1 MAKIGELAMAV
12 GRKVLNELPNK
23 KYWNGCAKFEDG
35 RVIYDKDVYDFV
47 VKHMRF
53 RDRINTRKIVEAAL
67 ASFAMLEGAAG
78 KPLNEDWNF
87 KW

>member
-1 MAKIGELAMAV
+1 MVKTGELAMAV
-12 GRKVLNELPNK
+12 GRKILNELPNK
-23 KYWNGCAKFEDG
+23 KYWNGCAKFKDG

-67 ASFAMLEGAAG
+67 ASFAMMEGAAG
-78 KPLNEDWNF
+78 KPLNEDWKF

>member
-23 KYWNGCAKFEDG
+23 RYWNAYADYGD
-35 RVIYDKDVYDFV
+35 RIIYDKDVYEYIM
-47 VKHMRF
+47 KHMHF
-53 RDRINTRKIVEAAL
+53 LDKLDIRKIVEAAFL
-67 ASFAMLEGAAG
+67 SSGILNGAVEEP
-78 KPLNEDWNF
+78 KEKNWKF

>member
-23 KYWNGCAKFEDG
+23 RYWNGYAKFKDG
-35 RVIYDKDVYDFV
+35 RIIYDKDVYEFV
-47 VKHMRF
+47 LKHMRF
-53 RDRINTRKIVEAAL
+53 RDRINARKIVEAAIT
-67 ASFAMLEGAAG
+67 SFAMLEGATE

-87 KW
+87 EW

>member
-1 MAKIGELAMAV
+1 MVKIGELAMAV

-23 KYWNGCAKFEDG
+23 KYWNGCAKFKDG

-53 RDRINTRKIVEAAL
+53 RDRISARKIVEAAL
-67 ASFAMLEGAAG
+67 ASFAMLEGATER
-78 KPLNEDWNF
+78 PLNEDWDF
-87 KW
+87 EW

>member
-1 MAKIGELAMAV
+1 MVKLGELAMAV

-23 KYWNGCAKFEDG
+23 KYWNGYAAFKDG

-47 VKHMRF
+47 SAHMRL
-53 RDRINTRKIVEAAL
+53 RDRINARKIVEAAL
-67 ASFAMLEGAAG
+67 ASFAMLEGTAG
-78 KPLNEDWNF
+78 RPIREDWRF